1 MEMKTVIN
9 NILITLSQQNQ
20 NIQQLDAALSS
31 YIDYKGD
38 KDKWIKSVNKNKG
51 DENGQNGTK
60 SGNSTNANQTNA
72 PGKQGT

>member
-1 MEMKTVIN
+1 MANKKKPTMMEMKTVIN

-38 KDKWIKSVNKNKG
+38 KEKWIASVNKDKG
-51 DENGQNGTK
+51 NDNGQDGTK
-60 SGNSTNANQTNA
+60 S
-72 PGKQGT
+72 

>member
-1 MEMKTVIN
+1 MANKKKPTMMEMKTVIN

-38 KDKWIKSVNKNKG
+38 KENWIASVNKDKG
-51 DENGQNGTK
+51 NNNGQDGTK
-60 SGNSTNANQTNA
+60 S
-72 PGKQGT
+72 